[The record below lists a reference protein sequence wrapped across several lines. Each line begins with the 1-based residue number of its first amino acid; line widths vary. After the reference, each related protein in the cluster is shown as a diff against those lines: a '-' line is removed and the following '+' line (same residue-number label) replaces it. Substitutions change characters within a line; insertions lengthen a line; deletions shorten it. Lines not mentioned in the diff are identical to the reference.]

1 MPYHLWPPLQRRD
14 WVNGRRQDM
23 IDHDMVDQ
31 GSVDRGSVDQVSVI
45 TISR

>member
-1 MPYHLWPPLQRRD
+1 MPYHLWPPLQRQD
-14 WVNGRRQDM
+14 WVSGRRQDM

-31 GSVDRGSVDQVSVI
+31 GSIDRGSVDQGSVI

>member
-1 MPYHLWPPLQRRD
+1 LQRQD
-14 WVNGRRQDM
+14 WVSGRRQDM

-31 GSVDRGSVDQVSVI
+31 GSVDQGSVI